1 MEAAAKATKSDEPGL
16 IRRMQAGEMAAF
28 AELVR
33 RYQDRVY
40 NTVWR
45 ICSHTEDARDLTQE
59 AFLKAQQSI
68 GSFRGHS
75 GFYTWVFRIA
85 VNLAIS
91 HRRKA
96 ARRRT
101 LSLDAP
107 PAAGDSDRAASG
119 LAARMQ
125 EKVPSSPDAEAMK
138 SEIHGHVAAALEGL
152 DEEFRT
158 VVVLRDIE
166 GLDYRQISEVLGI
179 ATGTVKSRLHRARVA
194 LREALGPV
202 LRQEV

>member
-1 MEAAAKATKSDEPGL
+1 MEAAAKATRSDEPGL

-68 GSFRGHS
+68 GSFRGQS

-96 ARRRT
+96 GRRRT
-101 LSLDAP
+101 QSLDAP
-107 PAAGDSDRAASG
+107 AGGGDAEQAGG

-125 EKVPSSPDAEAMK
+125 EKVPSSPAGEAMK
-138 SEIHGHVAAALEGL
+138 SEIHGHVAAALERL
-152 DEEFRT
+152 DDEFRT

-202 LRQEV
+202 LQQEV